1 VNITDFTFSYINNEL
16 KRCIMKN
23 STKNPFEIPL
33 LFRDSLSG
41 INNRKNFSGFL
52 PQVPDSLVWN
62 LLESIPTNVSIWKK
76 GELIYANPAYYKS
89 TGIPHGNIEKLRKAI
104 QNEEHFLVHPDDYD
118 YCVRN
123 TKMIKE
129 ELKKGHFFNR
139 EVRMKSVSSDEYRWF
154 NTYLVRGRGK
164 DSDITMELDEDIHD
178 KKCAVEKLS
187 NTLKEKDILIKE
199 IHHRVKNNFQII
211 SSLLR
216 LQQSKL
222 KDNATKD
229 ILLESENRVKSMSM
243 IHESLYN
250 SDDLANIDFG
260 DYIKKLIESLVNAY
274 SGRTRLVKFWIESN
288 NIKLGVDMAIPCSLI
303 ITELVTNSFK
313 HGFDD
318 SMKPHVHVNLSQTGK
333 QYILLVKDN
342 GVGFPDSFFGSEV
355 KDTLGIMLVDTL
367 SKQLGG
373 LVEYKNNSGA
383 EALIKFTAL

>member
-1 VNITDFTFSYINNEL
+1 
-16 KRCIMKN
+16 MKN
-23 STKNPFEIPL
+23 STQNPFEIPL
-33 LFRDSLSG
+33 LFRDGLSG
-41 INNRKNFSGFL
+41 INSINAVTGFL

-89 TGIPHGNIEKLRKAI
+89 TGITPGNIEKLRKAI

-123 TKMIKE
+123 TKMIKD

-139 EVRMKSVSSDEYRWF
+139 EVRMKSVSSDEYRWY

-164 DSDITMELDEDIHD
+164 DSDITMELDEDITD
-178 KKCAVEKLS
+178 KKCASEKLS
-187 NTLKEKDILIKE
+187 NTLKEKNILIKE

-243 IHESLYN
+243 IHESLYM
-250 SDDLANIDFG
+250 SEDLANIDFG
-260 DYIKKLIESLVNAY
+260 EYIKKLMASLVNAY
-274 SGRTRLVKFWIESN
+274 SGRTRLVKFKIESN

-318 SMKPHVHVNLSQTGK
+318 SMKPHVHINLSNSGK
-333 QYILLVKDN
+333 QYILFVKDN
-342 GVGFPDSFFGSEV
+342 GVGFPDSFFSSDA

-373 LVEYKNNSGA
+373 LVEYKNNAGA